1 MGKLTTIDKAAELI
15 FDGASIMIG
24 GFMGCGNA
32 HTFIDALSKRN
43 VKNLTLICNDGAYA
57 NGPDGEEYY
66 GVAKLIHNKQIKTLI
81 ATHVGLNPEIATQ
94 SFADKTLKTILIPQG
109 SFIEMI
115 RAGGMGLGGVLTPT
129 GVGTVVEDNE
139 YCLGKQNIKGKDYL
153 LMEPL
158 KADFAI
164 IYGEKIDEKGNVW
177 YKGTTSTF
185 NICMAMAAKT
195 VIAEA
200 AQIVDNIVPEDVRT
214 PALLVD
220 YVVKGGALNG

>member
-1 MGKLTTIDKAAELI
+1 MGKLVSIDKAVDLI
-15 FDGASIMIG
+15 PDGASIMVG

-32 HTFIDALSKRN
+32 HTFLKALADKGT
-43 VKNLTLICNDGAYA
+43 KDLTLICNDGSFA
-57 NGPDGEEYY
+57 NGPDGDEFY
-66 GVAKLIHNKQIKTLI
+66 GVAKLIHNKQIKKII

-94 SFADKTLKTILIPQG
+94 SLTDKTLEVQLIPQG
-109 SFIEMI
+109 SFVEMI

-129 GVGTVVEDNE
+129 GVGTLVEE
-139 YCLGKQNIKGKDYL
+139 SPYCLSKQQIKGKNYL

-164 IYGEKIDEKGNVW
+164 IFGEKIDRVGNVW
-177 YKGTTSTF
+177 YKGTTSNF
-185 NICMAMAAKT
+185 NISMAMAAET

-200 AQIVDNIVPEDVRT
+200 SEIVDSIVAEDVRT

-220 YVVKGGALNG
+220 YIVEGGVKLG